1 MKINALTA
9 LSIKK
14 VQLEI
19 QNRPEL
25 LIKIFHDCVD
35 VAEIIPLMDGQIG
48 EIDYRSKSGF
58 DMIHIDMIL
67 YEALSKF
74 NYKT

>member
-1 MKINALTA
+1 MA

-35 VAEIIPLMDGQIG
+35 VAETIPLMDGQIG

-58 DMIHIDMIL
+58 DIKLFRNLIIKL
-67 YEALSKF
+67 ETF
-74 NYKT
+74 